1 MSIVP
6 CHHYKYYSVYSRDT
20 DMPILIHAT
29 AKECQAVLGVSPGTF
44 YTYVSHSRHGTR
56 NNKYEIFLDD
66 NEEDLC

>member
-1 MSIVP
+1 MG
-6 CHHYKYYSVYSRDT
+6 CEFYKYYSVYDKKT
-20 DMPILIHAT
+20 DMPLLIHAT
-29 AKECQAVLGVSPGTF
+29 AKECQAVLGISPGTF